1 MMHGSNICLGMLFKT
16 REVTNVRR
24 RDNPPTDAL
33 IVAAPPSLPAPSS
46 ASLCCSPIHQPA
58 WVEEP
63 HRLLSE
69 MIMKTG

>member
-33 IVAAPPSLPAPSS
+33 IVAAPLPFPHLPLHLCVAHLFTSLPGLKSRIG
-46 ASLCCSPIHQPA
+46 C
-58 WVEEP
+58 
-63 HRLLSE
+63 
-69 MIMKTG
+69 